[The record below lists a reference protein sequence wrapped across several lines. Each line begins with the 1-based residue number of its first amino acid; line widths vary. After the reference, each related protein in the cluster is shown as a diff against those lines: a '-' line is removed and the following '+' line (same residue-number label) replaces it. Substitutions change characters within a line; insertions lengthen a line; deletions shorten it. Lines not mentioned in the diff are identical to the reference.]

1 MGGMALL
8 SYLSSFGGRG
18 VLPFGWDMLAVIA
31 FSLAI
36 YAYAIRVR
44 LPAEQVREYVGDLT
58 AEAEEEERELAP
70 AAAD

>member
-18 VLPFGWDMLAVIA
+18 TLPFGWDMLATIV

-36 YAYAIRVR
+36 YAYAITVR
-44 LPAEQVREYVGDLT
+44 LPGERVREYVGDLT
-58 AEAEEEERELAP
+58 EEAEEEEHELST
-70 AAAD
+70 AAD